1 MIEHFTAPTER
12 TRRKA
17 QPQRTQR
24 YAEEKHSWRCL
35 IFRLNIVRLCR
46 AVDLI
51 WLKFSVGLCVL
62 CGCAFSLI
70 GRGFLPSLQF
80 LLLLSDE
87 PGNAPPP
94 TCLADGGDRKTTR
107 QSFRPDTLLPDL
119 ILRLRLR
126 LRRVPERGH
135 SRSGDRRRLA
145 GMERRSRACQQR

>member
-12 TRRKA
+12 TRRKD

-24 YAEEKHSWRCL
+24 YAEKKHSWRCF

-51 WLKFSVGLCVL
+51 WLKFSVGLCVV
-62 CGCAFSLI
+62 CCCAFSLI

-80 LLLLSDE
+80 LLRLSDGRE
-87 PGNAPPP
+87 NVPPR
-94 TCLADGGDRKTTR
+94 TCFGDGGRRSTTR
-107 QSFRPDTLLPDL
+107 QSFRPGTLRPDW

-135 SRSGDRRRLA
+135 SRSDDRRGLA
-145 GMERRSRACQQR
+145 GMERRSRASRRP